1 MFNKGDLV
9 KITVHNPAGV
19 IHEVY
24 GNIGV
29 IHDVEDING
38 EVKYYTVTDEYRNA
52 FVYIESELTSAS
64 VEEICEVCRKLLE
77 N

>member
-9 KITVHNPAGV
+9 KIIVHNPAGA

-29 IHDVEDING
+29 IHYVEVVDG
-38 EVKYYTVTDEYRNA
+38 EIEYTVIDEYGNA

-64 VEEICEVCRKLLE
+64 IEEICKVCGKLLE
-77 N
+77 S

>member
-29 IHDVEDING
+29 VHEIHDNNG
-38 EVKYYTVTDEYRNA
+38 EIEYTVIDEYRNA

-64 VEEICEVCRKLLE
+64 IEEICELCGKLLE
-77 N
+77 I